1 MASTEVLKLSVDTG
15 SVLIDID
22 DKGEVIGRFRFNP
35 NDLDIVKRY
44 EQVSKEF
51 EKIVL
56 PEEPSYEEIVSV
68 SDKIREQIDYLL
80 NYKVS
85 DEIFAKCNPLTLTND
100 GDFYVEKV
108 LEGIVG
114 LVEKVSNQRIAKKK
128 AKIRKAT
135 AKYHK

>member
-56 PEEPSYEEIVSV
+56 PEEPSYEEILSV
-68 SDKIREQIDYLL
+68 SDRIREQMDYLL

-85 DEIFAKCNPLTLTND
+85 DDIFAKCNPLTLTD
-100 GDFYVEKV
+100 D
-108 LEGIVG
+108 
-114 LVEKVSNQRIAKKK
+114 
-128 AKIRKAT
+128 
-135 AKYHK
+135 